1 MTVPRSMSSGKML
14 RRSIFALIVLTAFS
28 YGTVVGAY
36 RLFPFAPIRTTV
48 KYIGDLKTNLDELSG
63 VTIDYS
69 ADSNSEYS
77 ISPFI
82 EYNIEK
88 IEYNHDARLNNFDI
102 YRNDYTELDKIDRL
116 AYLDFNNGLLSVYS
130 QDDYSIIASTG
141 IDKIE
146 FKRGVE
152 ANGGIRNLF
161 FYKSN
166 LLALVGLINS
176 ETKCAYASIINISLK
191 IVLLEFPCLPQF
203 ELVTLNTLGGGFVSM
218 SDTEIL
224 LLALGAPEW
233 KGKEISAL
241 AQSPGSPY
249 GKILK
254 IPESTILGKG
264 NNYSIYSYGLRNP
277 QSLLNNDGKIL
288 SVEHGPRGADEINL
302 IKEGNNYGWP
312 NVSLGSHYD
321 YQYIEKTGVAED
333 IYIGNL
339 TDPLFSFIPAIA
351 PSMISRWPRNYEKYY
366 LPNRCVLIGSLKARS
381 LFFVQIDDKYSR
393 VLAIE
398 QYELGSRIRKLVVDG
413 DDIIVGTD
421 YENDDRYTGISF
433 LKMMPLTGDE

>member
-1 MTVPRSMSSGKML
+1 MSRDKML

-28 YGTVVGAY
+28 YGTIVGAY
-36 RLFPFAPIRTTV
+36 QLFPFAPIRTTV
-48 KYIGDLKTNLDELSG
+48 KYVGDLRTNLDELSR
-63 VTIDYS
+63 VTNDYS

-88 IEYNHDARLNNFDI
+88 IEYSYDVRLNNFDI

-141 IDKIE
+141 IDRIE

-166 LLALVGLINS
+166 LLALVGLRNT
-176 ETKCAYASIINISLK
+176 ETECAYASIINISLK
-191 IVLLEFPCLPQF
+191 IVVLEFPCLPQF

-218 SDTEIL
+218 PGSETL

-233 KGKEISAL
+233 MGPEIRAL
-241 AQSPGSPY
+241 AQIPSSPY

-254 IPESTILGKG
+254 IPESTILGNG
-264 NNYSIYSYGLRNP
+264 NNYLIYSAGHRNP
-277 QSLLNNDGKIL
+277 QSILNNGEKIVA
-288 SVEHGPRGADEINL
+288 VEHGPRGGDEINL
-302 IKEGNNYGWP
+302 IEEGSNYGWP
-312 NVSLGSHYD
+312 IVSLGSHY
-321 YQYIEKTGVAED
+321 YFQYIDKTGKGDNTNNED
-333 IYIGNL
+333 L

-351 PSMISRWPRNYEKYY
+351 PSMISQCPRNYEEYY
-366 LPNRCVLIGSLKARS
+366 LPNRCILIGSLRARS
-381 LFFVQIDDKYSR
+381 LFFVQIDDKYTR

-421 YENDDRYTGISF
+421 YEDDGGYTGISF
-433 LKMMPLTGDE
+433 LKLRPITSES